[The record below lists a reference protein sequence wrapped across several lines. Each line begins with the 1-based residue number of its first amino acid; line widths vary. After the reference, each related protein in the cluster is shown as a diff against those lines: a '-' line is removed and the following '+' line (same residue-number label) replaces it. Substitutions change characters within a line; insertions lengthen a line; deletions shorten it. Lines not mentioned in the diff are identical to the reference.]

1 MAKIKTNIQ
10 SLQDLEDEMLDDEY
24 FYVKHKEKIKKKKTK
39 ADDEEGTVSKD

>member
-1 MAKIKTNIQ
+1 MGKIKTNIQ